1 MKQIILYFTG
11 IAIAALSISCSGE
24 SAKNED
30 NNSKVD
36 STSVKEEPKSE
47 EDGPKGYSIGE
58 NVEDFKLKNVDGKML
73 SMADYKDAKGFVLI
87 FTCNH
92 CPFSIAYEDRIIAFD
107 KAYKSKGYPIIAI
120 NPNDPAL
127 EAAKD
132 DSYELM
138 QQRAKEKGFTFPYL
152 FDEGQNVFPKF
163 AATKTPDCFIVQKTD
178 SGMKLV
184 YKGAFDDSKEDKEVS
199 KKYIADAVEALL
211 AGKTPNPA
219 ETKAFGC
226 GIKCSDK
233 SKLKQKK
240 ES

>member
-1 MKQIILYFTG
+1 M
-11 IAIAALSISCSGE
+11 SISCGDT
-24 SAKNED
+24 AKTEENKTSED
-30 NNSKVD
+30 
-36 STSVKEEPKSE
+36 TTAKEEAPKE
-47 EDGPKGYSIGE
+47 EEGPKGYAIGDA
-58 NVEDFKLKNVDGKML
+58 VEDFKLKNVDGKML
-73 SMADYKDAKGFVLI
+73 SMADMKDAIGFVLI

-92 CPFSIAYEDRIIAFD
+92 CPYSIAYEDRLIAFD
-107 KAYKSKGYPIIAI
+107 KAYKAKGYPVIAI
-120 NPNDPAL
+120 NPNDPSL

-138 QQRAKEKGFTFPYL
+138 QQRSKEKKFSFPYL

-163 AATKTPDCFIVQKTD
+163 AATKTPDCFIVQKTAD
-178 SGMKLV
+178 GLKLV
-184 YKGAFDDSKEDKEVS
+184 YKGAFDDSKEEKEVS

-211 AGKTPNPA
+211 AGKTPDPA

-226 GIKCSDK
+226 SIKCSDK